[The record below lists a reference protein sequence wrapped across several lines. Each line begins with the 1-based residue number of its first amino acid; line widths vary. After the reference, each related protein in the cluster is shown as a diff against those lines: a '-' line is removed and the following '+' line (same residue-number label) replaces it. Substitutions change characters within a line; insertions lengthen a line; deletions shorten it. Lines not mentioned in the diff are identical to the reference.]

1 MSSTQTQQPPTR
13 KQLAYL
19 RALARATG
27 TTFTL
32 PRSRRQASRQIA
44 LMRNRPVS
52 TQLEFA
58 LDDLAVRGGELA
70 EAA

>member
-1 MSSTQTQQPPTR
+1 MSATKIQPPPTR

-19 RALARATG
+19 RALAHRTG

-32 PRSRRQASRQIA
+32 PRTKRQASRQIA
-44 LMRNRPVS
+44 SLIDRPVS
-52 TQLEFA
+52 NQLELS
-58 LDDLAVRGGELA
+58 LDDVAVRGGELP

>member
-1 MSSTQTQQPPTR
+1 MATMQADQPPTR

-19 RALARATG
+19 RALAHRTG

-32 PRSRRQASRQIA
+32 PRTRRQASRQIA
-44 LMRNRPVS
+44 ELRDRPVS
-52 TQLEFA
+52 GQLELA
-58 LDDLAVRGGELA
+58 LDFVAVRGGDLP

>member
-1 MSSTQTQQPPTR
+1 MSTTQIQDPPTR

-19 RALARATG
+19 RALANRTG

-32 PRSRRQASRQIA
+32 PHTKRQASRQIA
-44 LMRNRPVS
+44 QLLKRPAS
-52 TQLEFA
+52 TQLELA
-58 LDDLAVRGGELA
+58 LDDVAIRGGDLL

>member
-1 MSSTQTQQPPTR
+1 MSTTRIQQPPSR

-19 RALARATG
+19 RALAQRTG

-44 LMRNRPVS
+44 QLIDRPVS
-52 TQLEFA
+52 NQLELA
-58 LDDLAVRGGELA
+58 LDDVAVRGGELP

>member
-1 MSSTQTQQPPTR
+1 MTATKTQQPPTR

-19 RALARATG
+19 RALANRTG

-44 LMRNRPVS
+44 QMINRPVS
-52 TQLEFA
+52 TQLQFA
-58 LDDLAVRGGELA
+58 LDDVAVRGGELP
-70 EAA
+70 ELD

>member
-1 MSSTQTQQPPTR
+1 MTATTTQEPATR

-19 RALARATG
+19 RALARKTG

-32 PRSRRQASRQIA
+32 PHTKRQASRQIA
-44 LMRNRPVS
+44 ALRERPVS
-52 TQLEFA
+52 NQLEFA
-58 LDDLAVRGGELA
+58 LDIAAVRGGDLP

>member
-1 MSSTQTQQPPTR
+1 MDHSTPQLAPTP

-19 RALARATG
+19 RSLARRTG

-32 PRSRRQASRQIA
+32 PRTRRQASRQIA
-44 LMRNRPVS
+44 ALRARPVS
-52 TQLEFA
+52 DQLEFA
-58 LDDLAVRGGELA
+58 LDAAAVRGGDLL

>member
-1 MSSTQTQQPPTR
+1 MATTQTHQPPTR

-19 RALARATG
+19 RALASRTG

-32 PRSRRQASRQIA
+32 PRTKWQASRQIA
-44 LMRNRPVS
+44 QLRDRPVS
-52 TQLEFA
+52 NQLEFA
-58 LDDLAVRGGELA
+58 LDAVAVRGGELP